1 MSMNPEMPFEELY
14 QSLKTGTSLFPIKQ
28 VRDLTQIELG
38 NGFSLVIAVDSDGG
52 IGSLPADVVKCSDHL
67 LGRFAI
73 RVPLM
78 EIIACGA
85 WPLAAFDMLT
95 LPMHPHGKKIIE
107 GIRTEL
113 AEAGLGTNF
122 PLSGSTEDNV
132 PTSMTGIGTLVLGL
146 VKEEDFR
153 PGKSHVGDQ
162 VLCLGLPKS
171 GPVDVICLEDKE
183 IIKVSELKTIMR
195 VEGIH
200 DVLPVGSRGVLYEAR
215 QMASLAQMNFIPVN
229 QSAVDLHKSACPS
242 TCVLVSCQP
251 EAELKL
257 LKLLELPIINVGYLA
272 HA

>member
-1 MSMNPEMPFEELY
+1 MSMNWEKKFEDLY
-14 QSLKTGTSLFPIKQ
+14 LSLKNGTALFPTRQ
-28 VRDLTQIELG
+28 VRDLTRIDLG
-38 NGFSLVIAVDSDGG
+38 NQFSLIIAVDSDGG
-52 IGSLPADVVKCSDHL
+52 IGSLPADVVKCSDYL

-85 WPLAAFDMLT
+85 LPLAAFDMLT
-95 LPMHPHGKKIIE
+95 LPMHPHGTEIIN
-107 GIRTEL
+107 GIRAEL
-113 AEAGLGTNF
+113 AEAGLGMDF

-132 PTSMTGIGTLVLGL
+132 PTSMTGIGTVVLGL
-146 VKEEDFR
+146 VKEVDFR
-153 PGKSHVGDQ
+153 PGKSKVGDQ

-171 GPVDVICLEDKE
+171 GPADVVRLEDRE
-183 IIKVSELKTIMR
+183 IIKVSELKRVMR

-215 QMASLAQMNFIPVN
+215 QMATLAHMNFIPVN
-229 QSAVDLHKSACPS
+229 QSVVDMHKSAGPS
-242 TCVLVSCQP
+242 TCVLVSCPP

-257 LKLLELPIINVGYLA
+257 LKLLELPLTNVGYLA